1 MVLCQ
6 IFITEPIPINLLIP
20 IGVYGRKKVKIV
32 KIDNV
37 YTTNADRVI
46 QLQSNILRVPYGNV
60 PYLTFCTNPTH
71 QVSNISDSMV
81 FDANLNGNL
90 DLSIINTATGIPPS
104 GFTSFMMLL
113 DITDFE

>member
-20 IGVYGRKKVKIV
+20 IGVFGRKKLKIV
-32 KIDNV
+32 RIDYA
-37 YTTNADRVI
+37 YTANNDKVI

-60 PYLTFCTNPTH
+60 PYLTMSTNPNH
-71 QVSNISDSMV
+71 QISNISDNMI
-81 FDANLNGNL
+81 FDVQLAGNL
-90 DLSIINTATGIPPS
+90 DLSIINAATGGPPS